1 MRRYINKFYQTGD
14 EEHKEGGHRLMKLH
28 GDCEQLIFLQIIM
41 ETSGI
46 YLAELILFN
55 SKKKSPLK
63 MPSPP
68 FIFAFL

>member
-1 MRRYINKFYQTGD
+1 
-14 EEHKEGGHRLMKLH
+14 MKLH